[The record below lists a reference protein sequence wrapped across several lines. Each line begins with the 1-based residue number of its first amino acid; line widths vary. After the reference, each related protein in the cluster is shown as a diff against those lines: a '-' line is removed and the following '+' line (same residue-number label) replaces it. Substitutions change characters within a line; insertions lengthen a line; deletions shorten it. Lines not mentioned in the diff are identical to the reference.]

1 MRISTQTLLELI
13 QKKGIQAEIQKETG
27 QILFGFEE
35 EGAAFPIFIRI
46 FEESQLLQILVF
58 LPTKIKAG
66 REGEIAR
73 LLHWINQSLDL
84 PGFGMEESSHSIFF
98 RVMLPALGMS
108 FDENLLEPFLGAVRM
123 VSTTF
128 WQPIKKVNDEGASFE
143 EVRDKTS

>member
-1 MRISTQTLLELI
+1 MQINLITLLELI
-13 QKKGIQAEIQKETG
+13 KKKGIEAEIQKETG

-35 EGAAFPIFIRI
+35 EGSAFPIFIRI

-58 LPTKIKAG
+58 LPTKLKEG

-84 PGFGMEESSHSIFF
+84 PGFGMEENSKSIFF
-98 RVMLPALGMS
+98 RVMLPVLGMS

-128 WQPIKKVNDEGASFE
+128 WPPIKKVNDEGASFA